1 MHDSKNNRSDRHT
14 DTEAGHPRQVNDVFF
29 DDSVVSPDRTDW
41 VMRHNS
47 KAFTRMAL
55 IAGIV
60 SVILGFCPYISLVP
74 AAIAIVLSIVVI
86 RRKHATTATRIA
98 LICGI
103 VGAVLFF
110 LEFLFLILYLALDD
124 ATLRTVFER
133 FGVDFDI
140 FNNIYK
146 SR

>member
-1 MHDSKNNRSDRHT
+1 MHDSKNNRSSRHT
-14 DTEAGHPRQVNDVFF
+14 DTEAGQPRQNNDIFF

-47 KAFTRMAL
+47 RAFTRMAL
-55 IAGIV
+55 VAGIV
-60 SVILGFCPYISLVP
+60 SVILGACTYISLVP

-110 LEFLFLILYLALDD
+110 SEFLFLILYLALDD